1 MWLFSEIPGNAAV
14 KNALKGM
21 VDSGRVPQ
29 ALMLYENDGGG
40 AIPLVMAF
48 LQYLNCHHRHD
59 GRPCCQ
65 CPSCVQHS
73 KLIYPDEHFS
83 FPVTSGSKV
92 SGDTKSLNCDMFAEY
107 WRRLVLDNP
116 YFLESDLS
124 SALGFEKKRGQILK
138 AEGASIL
145 RQLSL
150 SSFSDGYRCIVI
162 YLPEL
167 MNSDT
172 ANMLLKAIEEPSEKN
187 LFIMITHAP
196 EKVLPTISS
205 RCQAMRILPLSKE
218 EVSQLLQKR
227 LSISKDEADS
237 AALLS
242 GGSVGLALREL
253 SGKDDIVAIKALLK
267 ELMDNLLSR
276 DLSAALDTSESL
288 AALDSREKQKL
299 FCIFAGEFL
308 RNVFLIQNGM
318 DSLVAVPEQ
327 EKPFLKEIAS
337 RCSKKFSSKGL
348 EVVGKAAGY
357 IDRNVSQKIVFT
369 NLVDRLYMIFYDG

>member
-59 GRPCCQ
+59 GQPCCQ

-187 LFIMITHAP
+187 LFIMITHTP

-205 RCQAMRILPLSKE
+205 RCQAMRIIPLSKE

-299 FCIFAGEFL
+299 FCIFAAEFL

-327 EKPFLKEIAS
+327 EKPFLSEIAS